1 MSHRKLGAALLAACV
16 LVPVAAP
23 AAAPAQSKKSSQS
36 KTSRDVTV
44 MTRNLYLGAD
54 LIPLAGAKDVPSFEA
69 AAAQRFQ
76 TVQTNDFA
84 TRAKPLAAKIVKTKP
99 DLIGIQEAAT
109 WRRSP
114 DGVKDGNAT
123 VASQTVYDS
132 LQILTAELKTR
143 GASYKVVAKRPW
155 FDYEAPTALGFDVR
169 LTQYDAILAKTGKSA
184 KVTTGK
190 TRTGGFTK
198 TFDVPTQV
206 GLARSP
212 RGWVAVDAKVGGRA
226 FRFVTT
232 HLEAYSPDIADTQMK
247 ELLRKD
253 LASKKRTSILVGD
266 FNSDP
271 KTAGTDD
278 RGAERKASAYATA
291 LDAGFF
297 NPLKRRETCCFAE
310 DLRSTGEKLDSWID
324 HIVVRPNARVIKS
337 SIVGA
342 ASAERTG
349 GLWPSD
355 HAGIVATLRLK

>member
-1 MSHRKLGAALLAACV
+1 MSHRKLGAALLAACA

-23 AAAPAQSKKSSQS
+23 AAQAQSKQS

-54 LIPLAGAKDVPSFEA
+54 LIPLATQKDVPTFEA

-84 TRAKPLAAKIVKTKP
+84 TRAKPLAAEIVKAKP
-99 DLIGIQEAAT
+99 DLIGLQEAAT

-114 DGVKDGNAT
+114 DGVKDGTTT

-132 LQILTAELKTR
+132 LQILTAELKKQ

-155 FDYEAPTALGFDVR
+155 FDYEAPTSLGFDVR
-169 LTQYDAILAKTGKSA
+169 LTQYDAILARTGKGTTVKTGK
-184 KVTTGK
+184 TH
-190 TRTGGFTK
+190 TGGYTK

-212 RGWVAVDAKVGGRA
+212 RGWVAVDAKVGGKA

-232 HLEAYSPDIADTQMK
+232 HLEAYSPEIADTQMQ

-271 KTAGTDD
+271 KTTGTDD
-278 RGAERKASAYATA
+278 RGAERKPSAYATA

-310 DLRSTGEKLDSWID
+310 DLRSTSEKLDSWID

-342 ASAERTG
+342 ASSERTG

-355 HAGIVATLRLK
+355 HAGIVATLRLGK